1 MVVCVAEDSALRPPQ
16 KLDFSTSPQPIN
28 PFVLNGSPMV
38 NPPSSLTNSGEYRR
52 TSQALQNP
60 KSPKYFSSEN
70 YYSMNLNTSNIMGP
84 ESFGNTTMRY
94 EGKTYTLNF
103 MAIHAPIWSS
113 VSGNLPQISL
123 LFTTSEFHIL
133 HICIPIYLTNTDNNT
148 NTFLRHWLYDESPLP
163 SGFTVNEI
171 FNFPDPMISFA
182 TLHYCLRYNNKTEM
196 SPYVHCIFKDGLS
209 INGNKAPA
217 WIKSLQKVEKLP
229 EEGNN
234 TPYMRKTFD
243 EIFNLMMHGRVT
255 YFLRDDIKDRRL
267 ISTEQHFTEERTQTI
282 INPIN
287 YNIKRTLLYSN
298 TSTKKRNTTEG
309 FENQN
314 PRMNLQNVKCYPI
327 DINSQIDE
335 QGNVVIDQ
343 TTNRA
348 IDLRDNGAASSS
360 GASIAIDPKLAL
372 EKENLDKITVNNTRF
387 SIILTAIIS
396 IFLVISL
403 FCLIFFLRSRS
414 VTVFEEAAKK
424 AADDAAK
431 AAAATVAGAAVA
443 AATPESTGATT
454 HGTPP
459 APTQEPSSIRA
470 FFTTLNEHRLIISV
484 LIGMVIC
491 SIFIIVTVNMKR
503 D

>member
-38 NPPSSLTNSGEYRR
+38 NPPASLTNSGEYRR

-70 YYSMNLNTSNIMGP
+70 YYSMNLNTSNIIGP

-113 VSGNLPQISL
+113 VSGNIPQISL

-133 HICIPIYLTNTDNNT
+133 HICIPIYLTNTDNNI

-171 FNFPDPMISFA
+171 FNFPDPIISFA
-182 TLHYCLRYNNKTEM
+182 TLHYCLRYNNKSEM
-196 SPYVHCIFKDGLS
+196 SPYVYCIFKDGLS
-209 INGNKAPA
+209 INGDKAPA
-217 WIKSLQKVEKLP
+217 WIKSLQKAEKLP

-243 EIFNLMMHGRVT
+243 DIFNLMMHGRVT
-255 YFLRDDIKDRRL
+255 YFLRDDIKDTRL

-298 TSTKKRNTTEG
+298 TSAKKRNNTEG
-309 FENQN
+309 FANQN
-314 PRMNLQNVKCYPI
+314 PKMNLQNVKCYPI
-327 DINSQIDE
+327 DINTQIDE

-343 TTNRA
+343 TTNKP
-348 IDLRDNGAASSS
+348 IDLRENGAGSSS
-360 GASIAIDPKLAL
+360 PSIGIDPKIAL

-387 SIILTAIIS
+387 SVILTIIIS
-396 IFLVISL
+396 IFVGISVL
-403 FCLIFFLRSRS
+403 SLIIFLRSRS
-414 VTVFEEAAKK
+414 VSDF
-424 AADDAAK
+424 AK
-431 AAAATVAGAAVA
+431 AAAAAEAAAEVA
-443 AATPESTGATT
+443 ATTGAPLASTPQASSFAAFWTT
-454 HGTPP
+454 IKDHWGVL
-459 APTQEPSSIRA
+459 SIILA
-470 FFTTLNEHRLIISV
+470 FIA
-484 LIGMVIC
+484 C
-491 SIFIIVTVNMKR
+491 SIFVLVTVNMKR

>member
-16 KLDFSTSPQPIN
+16 KLDFSISPQPIN

-38 NPPSSLTNSGEYRR
+38 NPPTSLTNSGEYRR

-94 EGKTYTLNF
+94 EGNTYTLNF

-113 VSGNLPQISL
+113 VSGNVPQISL

-360 GASIAIDPKLAL
+360 GASIAINPQLAL
-372 EKENLDKITVNNTRF
+372 EKENLNKITQNNTRF
-387 SIILTAIIS
+387 SIVLGCFIAIFS
-396 IFLVISL
+396 VISL
-403 FCLIFFLRSRS
+403 LILIFFLRSR
-414 VTVFEEAAKK
+414 TV
-424 AADDAAK
+424 
-431 AAAATVAGAAVA
+431 AAAATVASTVAPGAASA
-443 AATPESTGATT
+443 AGAAGAAGAASTAGAGAAGSAAT
-454 HGTPP
+454 
-459 APTQEPSSIRA
+459 APTTGVTSLLK
-470 FFTTLNEHRLIISV
+470 TLSEHKLAIGV
-484 LIGMVIC
+484 LLTLMVA
-491 SIFIIVTVNMKR
+491 SIFVIVTVNMKR

>member
-38 NPPSSLTNSGEYRR
+38 NPPVSLTNSGEYRR

-70 YYSMNLNTSNIMGP
+70 YYSMNLNTSNIIGP

-113 VSGNLPQISL
+113 VSGNIPQISL

-133 HICIPIYLTNTDNNT
+133 HICIPIYLTNTENNT

-182 TLHYCLRYNNKTEM
+182 TLHYCLRYNNKSEM
-196 SPYVHCIFKDGLS
+196 SPYVYCIFKDGLS
-209 INGNKAPA
+209 INGDKAPA
-217 WIKSLQKVEKLP
+217 WIKSLQKAEKLP

-243 EIFNLMMHGRVT
+243 DIFNLMMHGRVT
-255 YFLRDDIKDRRL
+255 YFLRDDIKDTRL

-298 TSTKKRNTTEG
+298 TSAKKRNNTEG
-309 FENQN
+309 FANQN
-314 PRMNLQNVKCYPI
+314 PKMNLQNVKCYPI
-327 DINSQIDE
+327 DINTQIDE

-343 TTNRA
+343 TTNKP
-348 IDLRDNGAASSS
+348 IDLKENGAGSSS
-360 GASIAIDPKLAL
+360 QSIGIDPNTAL
-372 EKENLDKITVNNTRF
+372 QKENLDKITANNTRF
-387 SIILTAIIS
+387 SIVLG
-396 IFLVISL
+396 IFITVFSAISL
-403 FCLIFFLRSRS
+403 IILFFFLRSRS
-414 VTVFEEAAKK
+414 VAAAP
-424 AADDAAK
+424 AATAAT
-431 AAAATVAGAAVA
+431 AAATAATA
-443 AATPESTGATT
+443 AATAGTVGTGAATPV
-454 HGTPP
+454 GTATP
-459 APTQEPSSIRA
+459 APATGVKSLVE
-470 FFTTLNEHRLIISV
+470 TLSEHKLTIGV
-484 LIGMVIC
+484 LLTLMVA
-491 SIFIIVTVNMKR
+491 SIFVIVTVNMKR

>member
-1 MVVCVAEDSALRPPQ
+1 
-16 KLDFSTSPQPIN
+16 
-28 PFVLNGSPMV
+28 
-38 NPPSSLTNSGEYRR
+38 
-52 TSQALQNP
+52 
-60 KSPKYFSSEN
+60 
-70 YYSMNLNTSNIMGP
+70 
-84 ESFGNTTMRY
+84 
-94 EGKTYTLNF
+94 
-103 MAIHAPIWSS
+103 
-113 VSGNLPQISL
+113 
-123 LFTTSEFHIL
+123 
-133 HICIPIYLTNTDNNT
+133 
-148 NTFLRHWLYDESPLP
+148 
-163 SGFTVNEI
+163 
-171 FNFPDPMISFA
+171 MISFA

-372 EKENLDKITVNNTRF
+372 EKENLNKITQNNTRF
-387 SIILTAIIS
+387 SIVLGCFIAVFS
-396 IFLVISL
+396 VISL
-403 FCLIFFLRSRS
+403 ILLIFFLRSRTVAAA
-414 VTVFEEAAKK
+414 VTVAATVAPGAT
-424 AADDAAK
+424 AATGA
-431 AAAATVAGAAVA
+431 AAAATAGTTTGVTSLLETLSEHKLAIGVLLTLMVA
-443 AATPESTGATT
+443 
-454 HGTPP
+454 
-459 APTQEPSSIRA
+459 
-470 FFTTLNEHRLIISV
+470 
-484 LIGMVIC
+484 
-491 SIFIIVTVNMKR
+491 SIFIIVSVNMKR